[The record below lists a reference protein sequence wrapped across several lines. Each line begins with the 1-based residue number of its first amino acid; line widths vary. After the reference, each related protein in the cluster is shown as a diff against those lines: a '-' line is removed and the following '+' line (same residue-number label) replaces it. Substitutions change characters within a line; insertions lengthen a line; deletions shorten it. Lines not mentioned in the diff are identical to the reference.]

1 MHCFLL
7 KLILHTLW
15 KAVTSIARHAQGMQK
30 EMLIIKSVHSTETI
44 ISFDKQI
51 KPGKSLIPI
60 TPQLSDIKI
69 LNSMK

>member
-1 MHCFLL
+1 
-7 KLILHTLW
+7 
-15 KAVTSIARHAQGMQK
+15 MQK
-30 EMLIIKSVHSTETI
+30 EMLIVKSVHSTETI

-69 LNSMK
+69 LTSMT